1 MCQGKE
7 KGSQAQVQTISQK
20 PKALSGTPG
29 QEQDVVGCQRGHG
42 GCMRHLSSHN
52 AIRSPSS
59 GDMQQLQLCA
69 YMEMGWEF
77 FGFLLHQL
85 EDKWIERYTCLVNW
99 LNNSVFGENVGFC
112 TLVSDEAGLKDRNG
126 MKNARM
132 SRVNGGK
139 ELDKWAVPTGETEN
153 ELLSETKWEVE

>member
-77 FGFLLHQL
+77 FGFFTAPAGRQMDRKVHVSC
-85 EDKWIERYTCLVNW
+85 KLV
-99 LNNSVFGENVGFC
+99 E
-112 TLVSDEAGLKDRNG
+112 
-126 MKNARM
+126 
-132 SRVNGGK
+132 
-139 ELDKWAVPTGETEN
+139 
-153 ELLSETKWEVE
+153 